1 MLLLHGMLTSRS
13 AYLLFGYCL
22 SLIVSL
28 HGRYTV
34 NLVVFF
40 VDNKLPGTVSCHIS
54 SDKEA
59 LHDRHFVTGLAD
71 C

>member
-1 MLLLHGMLTSRS
+1 
-13 AYLLFGYCL
+13 
-22 SLIVSL
+22 
-28 HGRYTV
+28 V

-54 SDKEA
+54 SHKEA
-59 LHDRHFVTGLAD
+59 RHDRHFVTGLSD